1 MTVLVTPLTLEFIC
15 ESPSQGKKKEKS
27 NLLLAVNVQLFLFVF
42 RKHQV
47 AVSMRYQAASGKLS
61 AIK

>member
-15 ESPSQGKKKEKS
+15 ESPPEGGKKKS

-47 AVSMRYQAASGKLS
+47 AVSTRYQAASRKLS